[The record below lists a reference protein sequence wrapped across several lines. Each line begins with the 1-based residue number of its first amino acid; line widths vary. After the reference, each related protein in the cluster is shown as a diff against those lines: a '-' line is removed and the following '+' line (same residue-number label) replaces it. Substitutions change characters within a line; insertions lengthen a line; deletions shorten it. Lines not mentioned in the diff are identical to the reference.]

1 MLEERGG
8 VPVYHGFMVV
18 PETLTDGWCLGVIS
32 GQEDPEGSTSGD
44 AYVVAPDG
52 SSAGLVWEVGDE
64 PMVQIL
70 PPDSERWG
78 IYAISFPHPVRNAE
92 DLASAFRSVLPALKE
107 AHARFG
113 PQATS

>member
-52 SSAGLVWEVGDE
+52 SSAGLVWEVGGE

-78 IYAISFPHPVRNAE
+78 IYAISFPHPVRNVE